1 MLGKTASG
9 LFWMCRYLERAEAT
23 ARLLDAGFR
32 IALTRAGS
40 SRSEWESV
48 LTTAGQLKAFR
59 ARHGDPTSGKVMDFL
74 LSDRDNPSSII
85 SMAKAARDNARAVR
99 IALTREVWEA
109 TNESW
114 MTLDKLLSRNIPESD
129 LPDTLTTIRQQNAL
143 VRGATNGTMLRND
156 GYNFVRLGTFIERA
170 DNTARILDV
179 KYYLLLPSISQVGST
194 LDIKQWE
201 TILRSVSALR
211 SYTWLHGATVNP
223 RDIAQFLI
231 LHEQMPR
238 SLAFCYNKI
247 CDNLS
252 YLAKDYDS
260 ETEACEM
267 ADRIHRD
274 YLGRSMEAIFEDG
287 LHEFIGGFLDANGRL
302 GTQIA
307 KDYSFG
313 VAP

>member
-9 LFWMCRYLERAEAT
+9 LFWMFRYLERAEAT

-48 LTTAGQLKAFR
+48 LTTTGQLKGFR
-59 ARHGDPTSGKVMDFL
+59 ERHGEPTSSKVMEFL
-74 LSDRDNPSSII
+74 LSDRENPASII
-85 SMAKAARDNARAVR
+85 SMVKAARDNARAVR
-99 IALTREVWEA
+99 IALTSEVWEA
-109 TNESW
+109 INESW
-114 MTLDKLLSRNIPESD
+114 MTLDKLLSGTIAEAD
-129 LPDTLTTIRQQNAL
+129 LPDVLTTIRQQNAL

-156 GYNFVRLGTFIERA
+156 GFNFLRLGTFIERA

-231 LHEQMPR
+231 LHQQMPR

-247 CDNLS
+247 CDNLG
-252 YLAKDYDS
+252 YLEKNYDNR
-260 ETEACEM
+260 TEACEM
-267 ADRIHRD
+267 AEAIRKD
-274 YLGRSMEAIFEDG
+274 YLGQSMDAIFEDG
-287 LHEFIGGFLDANGRL
+287 LHEFIEGFLRANGNL
-302 GTQIA
+302 AKQISS
-307 KDYSFG
+307 DYSFE
-313 VAP
+313 VTA